1 MEEFKTRIPEVSI
14 RAARPDEAHLVLQF
28 IIELAEYERLA
39 HEVQA
44 TEELIAEH
52 LFGENPRAEVVFAC
66 HGEELVGFALFFHNF
81 STFQGKPGIYLEDLY
96 VRPEMRGKGIGTA
109 LLAFLARMTV
119 ERGGGRLEWG
129 VLTWNTPA
137 REYYASIGAEPQDRF
152 ILNRVTGKTLE
163 EMARKA

>member
-1 MEEFKTRIPEVSI
+1 M
-14 RAARPDEAHLVLQF
+14 
-28 IIELAEYERLA
+28 ELAGYEELA
-39 HEVQA
+39 HEVEA
-44 TEELIAEH
+44 TVELLREH
-52 LFGENPRAEVVFAC
+52 LFGKTPRAEVVFAC
-66 HGEELVGFALFFHNF
+66 YEGEPVGFALFFHNF
-81 STFQGKPGIYLEDLY
+81 STFQGRPGLYLEDLY

-109 LLAFLARMTV
+109 LLAFLARLTM
-119 ERGGGRLEWG
+119 ERSGGRLEWG